1 MIKLSMTTND
11 RDTVELEQ
19 RTANADD
26 LVLRI
31 TGSQDELFVAVFTH
45 DEAVMMAHFFERMVQ
60 R

>member
-1 MIKLSMTTND
+1 MIKLSMTTAD
-11 RDTVELEQ
+11 GDTIELEPRRGQ
-19 RTANADD
+19 PED

-31 TGSQDELFVAVFTH
+31 TDSQDEHFVANLTH